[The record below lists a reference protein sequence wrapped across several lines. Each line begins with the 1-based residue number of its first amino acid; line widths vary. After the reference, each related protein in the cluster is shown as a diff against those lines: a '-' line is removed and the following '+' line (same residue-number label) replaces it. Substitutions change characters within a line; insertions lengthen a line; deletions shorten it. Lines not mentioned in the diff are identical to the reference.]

1 LILQQT
7 DTDYGIEFVEKTG
20 FICGL
25 TKASFQ
31 RMVSLI
37 EPFCLRDLSSYQ
49 WLYEVDTEIDLLFS
63 PSAKGGW

>member
-1 LILQQT
+1 
-7 DTDYGIEFVEKTG
+7 
-20 FICGL
+20 
-25 TKASFQ
+25 
-31 RMVSLI
+31 MVSLI